1 MPKTKDILWK
11 NYWADNMNN
20 SEKELMIRV
29 GWEIFLQKDSV
40 VKESL
45 SNVCILT
52 VVLKCVDA

>member
-1 MPKTKDILWK
+1 
-11 NYWADNMNN
+11 MNN

-45 SNVCILT
+45 FNVCILT
-52 VVLKCVDA
+52 VVLKYVDA